1 MGLPRWLSGKESACQ
16 CRRHRRCR
24 FSPWVGKIPWRKKW
38 QPAPVLLPGEP
49 HGLRSLQGYSLSG
62 CKELDTT
69 ERLSK
74 GKKTKSHMT
83 FQNLFFQYPYL
94 CMSKRVKH
102 PCIQLE
108 TTEDIKVYV
117 TQGKHI
123 LLAQSWEETQKP
135 SLTYTGIGDKSEL
148 GHTAFLI
155 RGAALRP
162 DHP

>member
-1 MGLPRWLSGKESACQ
+1 
-16 CRRHRRCR
+16 
-24 FSPWVGKIPWRKKW
+24 
-38 QPAPVLLPGEP
+38 
-49 HGLRSLQGYSLSG
+49 
-62 CKELDTT
+62 
-69 ERLSK
+69 
-74 GKKTKSHMT
+74 
-83 FQNLFFQYPYL
+83 
-94 CMSKRVKH
+94 MSKRVEH

-117 TQGKHI
+117 TEGKHI